1 MKNTMDEVTG
11 AAVPAE
17 AKRWNWGAFLL
28 TWVWGLGNSTYIAL
42 LALLPVVNIVMA
54 VVLGIKGGR
63 WSWQNRKWQGVEQFN
78 RVQGLW
84 AAFGLGLLAGCLL
97 ELAIV
102 IALLIVT
109 FNNVFM

>member
-1 MKNTMDEVTG
+1 MKNTMSDTKG
-11 AAVPAE
+11 AALPAE

-28 TWVWGLGNSTYIAL
+28 TWIWGLGNSTCIAL
-42 LALLPVVNIVMA
+42 LALIPVVNIVMA
-54 VVLGIKGGR
+54 VILGVKGSQWAWKNRR
-63 WSWQNRKWQGVEQFN
+63 WEGIEQFT

-84 AAFGLGLLAGCLL
+84 AAFGFGLLAGCLL
-97 ELAIV
+97 MLAIV

>member
-1 MKNTMDEVTG
+1 MKDTISDAKG

-17 AKRWNWGAFLL
+17 VKRWNWGAFLL
-28 TWVWGLGNSTYIAL
+28 TWMWGLGNRTYIAL

-54 VVLGIKGGR
+54 VILGVKGGQ
-63 WSWQNRKWQGVEQFN
+63 WAWKNKKWEGVGQFT

-84 AAFGLGLLAGCLL
+84 TAFGFGLLAGCLL
-97 ELAIV
+97 VLAIV
-102 IALLIVT
+102 IVLLVVT